1 MLQGGFERSIAKAS
15 GAKFAHVRF
24 GRMDSG
30 SSRVEKRCDG
40 LFAQAVDLVKPV
52 VVKHR
57 VGSRLYS
64 LSVDVLDL
72 LVLKGGNLVP
82 DPFFTPSLSVS
93 DSRALKNFN
102 WVYLYVT
109 TLQLARI
116 TRQPTVILLRCR
128 FGLLDLDIIH
138 LTTLL
143 HLASIL

>member
-1 MLQGGFERSIAKAS
+1 M
-15 GAKFAHVRF
+15 
-24 GRMDSG
+24 
-30 SSRVEKRCDG
+30 
-40 LFAQAVDLVKPV
+40 

-72 LVLKGGNLVP
+72 LILKGGNLVP

-102 WVYLYVT
+102 WVYLQVT

-116 TRQPTVILLRCR
+116 TRQPTVILLRFR
-128 FGLLDLDIIH
+128 FGLLDLHIH